1 MSSIER
7 DDIKRLIEAL
17 KGNVRSG
24 KERDISRKLL
34 KLVDVPT
41 RRRVSVN
48 LYKIDRLTKDGD
60 NVIVPGKVLSEG
72 RMSHGLNIAA
82 IEYSKG
88 AAEALG
94 KAGAKMGSIEEML
107 ESKKVRIII

>member
-1 MSSIER
+1 MSSVER

-17 KGNVRSG
+17 RGNVRSG
-24 KERDISRKLL
+24 KGRDISRKIL

-48 LYKIDRLTKDGD
+48 LYKIDRLTKEGD

-72 RMSHGLNIAA
+72 RIGHGLSIAA
-82 IEYSKG
+82 IEYSKE
-88 AAEALG
+88 AAEALA
-94 KAGAKMGSIEEML
+94 KAGVKMGKIEDAL
-107 ESKKVRIII
+107 ASKKVRIII